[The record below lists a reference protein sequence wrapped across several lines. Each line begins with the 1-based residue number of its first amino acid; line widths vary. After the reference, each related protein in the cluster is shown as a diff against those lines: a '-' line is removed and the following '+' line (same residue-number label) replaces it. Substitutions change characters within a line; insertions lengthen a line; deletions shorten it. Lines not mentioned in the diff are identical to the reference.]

1 MDLYSPRI
9 PKASRERRPGLQY
22 VTLRLVLHPPA
33 SACCFIILLFSES
46 LNLSLSEST
55 SLEMHLVSEGIMK
68 SSCQEAESREE
79 DLEVQVSCYK
89 YIELHLTLLL
99 FMVMRQESACFC
111 TFPDADKDFSIL
123 WSAKSV
129 TTILFIYLC
138 YYLFSSSLWICEL
151 MAFLK
156 IPFPV

>member
-1 MDLYSPRI
+1 MGLSSFLQKWIYTPPEFPSLVGKGDW
-9 PKASRERRPGLQY
+9 GLQY
-22 VTLRLVLHPPA
+22 VTLRLVLHPPV
-33 SACCFIILLFSES
+33 SACCFIILLCSES

-111 TFPDADKDFSIL
+111 TFPHADKDFSIL

-129 TTILFIYLC
+129 TTILSLYICAIISSPL
-138 YYLFSSSLWICEL
+138 LFGF
-151 MAFLK
+151 MN
-156 IPFPV
+156 